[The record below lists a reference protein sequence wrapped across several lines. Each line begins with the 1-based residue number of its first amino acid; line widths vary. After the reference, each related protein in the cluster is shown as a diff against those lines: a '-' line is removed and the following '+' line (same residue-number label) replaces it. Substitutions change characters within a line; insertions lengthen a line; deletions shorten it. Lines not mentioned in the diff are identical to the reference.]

1 MEFYNSSRIRT
12 ILKLLCGRAFSIG
25 SVRNTRS
32 LDRVKNSSSPH
43 GCELL
48 SYSAQILQCELRL
61 APGLKQ
67 QVKVTEEH
75 RRCQLS
81 FFSGYCNGP
90 CKEKTQSLSL
100 KGLILVLAMTRLPHS
115 VQNGLR
121 QGSAQAALEACNL
134 DQQFSNFLV
143 SGPLYTLKNY

>member
-1 MEFYNSSRIRT
+1 MQFIPDIPSEKNLITHFCFPFSKKKIKKKPKQNPLKKDCKTKFLGIDESRQEMEFYNSSRIRT

-75 RRCQLS
+75 RRC
-81 FFSGYCNGP
+81 
-90 CKEKTQSLSL
+90 
-100 KGLILVLAMTRLPHS
+100 
-115 VQNGLR
+115 
-121 QGSAQAALEACNL
+121 
-134 DQQFSNFLV
+134 
-143 SGPLYTLKNY
+143 